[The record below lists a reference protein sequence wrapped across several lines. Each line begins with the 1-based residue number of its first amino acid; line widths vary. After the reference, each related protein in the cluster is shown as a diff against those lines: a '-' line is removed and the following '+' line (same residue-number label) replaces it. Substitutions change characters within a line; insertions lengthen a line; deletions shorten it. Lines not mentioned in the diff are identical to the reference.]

1 MKTTWLTRFM
11 RVSVLSGVIAALAA
25 SAVHA
30 QTPEGTVIT
39 NVATV
44 TWTDANSNSYTPV
57 SGSASV
63 TVGFAA
69 GVDVVAG
76 AASVN
81 PASPST
87 ANTLAFT
94 VANLG
99 NGTDSVS
106 ISQAISV
113 PGVIAVTGYTFN
125 STTYATL
132 AELNAALSGAAIAQ
146 AGSITIQVIYDVLS
160 GQGGISTLYTMTAAS
175 LRTPA
180 TMDADATTILP
191 ALTAGVAV
199 TPDGGQALQQLPSN
213 GTNYSFTFTIQNGG
227 TGPDDFDLLA
237 SSPGSAVITIV
248 SVNGVAG
255 DSARIT
261 GLASG
266 ASQTIAVVYSV
277 ANVAAG
283 STDTLSL
290 RGRSVATPATLDD
303 GFADLTV
310 VEAAVSI
317 SKVAYRQD
325 QATAIGAGGTVM
337 PGEVIWYRV
346 TVTNNGSAAASAVH
360 VDDLLPAQLT
370 FISASG
376 DVAGWTISNSGN
388 DVNADLSGS
397 LSAGAS
403 RFFWI
408 EVSVN

>member
-1 MKTTWLTRFM
+1 
-11 RVSVLSGVIAALAA
+11 VVLSGVIAALAA
-25 SAVHA
+25 SAAHA

-44 TWTDANSNSYTPV
+44 SWTDANSNSYTLV

-63 TVGFAA
+63 TVGFAS
-69 GVDVVAG
+69 GVDVIAG

-87 ANTLAFT
+87 ADTLAFT

-106 ISQAISV
+106 ISEAISV
-113 PGVIAVTGYTFN
+113 SGVISVTGYRYGG
-125 STTYATL
+125 TTYASL
-132 AELNAALSGAAIAQ
+132 AALNAALSGAAIAQ
-146 AGSITIQVIYDVLS
+146 SGSISIQVIYDVLS
-160 GQGGISTLYTMTAAS
+160 GQGGISTVYTMTAAS
-175 LRTPA
+175 LRVPA
-180 TMDADATTILP
+180 TTDSDSTTILP

-199 TPDGGQALQQLPSN
+199 TPDGGQSLQRLPSN
-213 GTNYSFTFTIQNGG
+213 GTNYTFTFTIQNGG

-261 GLASG
+261 GLAAG

-310 VEAAVSI
+310 IEAAVSI
-317 SKVAYRQD
+317 TKAAYRDD
-325 QATAIGAGGTVM
+325 QATAIGAGTVI
-337 PGEVIWYRV
+337 PGEFIQYLV
-346 TVTNNGSAAASAVH
+346 TVTNNGSAAASSIH

-370 FISASG
+370 FVSASG
-376 DVAGWTISNSGN
+376 DAAGWTFANTGN
-388 DVNADLSGS
+388 DVDADLSGT
-397 LSAGAS
+397 LGAGAS
-403 RFFWI
+403 RSFW
-408 EVSVN
+408 VRVQVN